1 MISAWFLI
9 WTIRKAKWFW
19 CKSSLWKLHPELKF
33 QSGRLVS
40 AGPRR
45 HMGDVGLCESL
56 RPSGLCWPLLSPTCT
71 MPKLIHGPYDRPYSP
86 FGAKDV
92 HVLQVLTWGE
102 TGHRWVTMTHGR
114 HISSNSWMGSTFE
127 VRRAG
132 RSKRFLRQH
141 PMVLRS
147 MWHLWQT
154 TRIMLDSVHAQI
166 YDMHTCCV

>member
-1 MISAWFLI
+1 
-9 WTIRKAKWFW
+9 
-19 CKSSLWKLHPELKF
+19 
-33 QSGRLVS
+33 
-40 AGPRR
+40 
-45 HMGDVGLCESL
+45 MGDVGLCESL
-56 RPSGLCWPLLSPTCT
+56 SPSGLCWPLLSPTCT

-102 TGHRWVTMTHGR
+102 TGHQLVTMTHGR

-127 VRRAG
+127 VRRVG

-141 PMVLRS
+141 PVVLRS

>member
-1 MISAWFLI
+1 
-9 WTIRKAKWFW
+9 
-19 CKSSLWKLHPELKF
+19 
-33 QSGRLVS
+33 
-40 AGPRR
+40 
-45 HMGDVGLCESL
+45 
-56 RPSGLCWPLLSPTCT
+56 

-132 RSKRFLRQH
+132 RSKRFLAAV
-141 PMVLRS
+141 PMRLNTDDTETVVL
-147 MWHLWQT
+147 LPDGGG
-154 TRIMLDSVHAQI
+154 DSGDFKTLAPSALLRVVKIPYFLVALLPSVR
-166 YDMHTCCV
+166 CE